1 MGDMWSV
8 GKATS
13 ARNVG
18 GLGTANQTNDTSRH
32 IRAGGQPKAKAEL
45 ELAFTIVAIFRSL
58 TAPVRSAIMRPSHG
72 DSRLLYTHH
81 VLESS

>member
-1 MGDMWSV
+1 MG
-8 GKATS
+8 GKSHERTERRR
-13 ARNVG
+13 ARNRQPNERYESAYSG
-18 GLGTANQTNDTSRH
+18 R
-32 IRAGGQPKAKAEL
+32 GGQPKAKAEL